1 MSETLPVDGLPWVA
15 IAFVLRTAV
24 RCPNMG
30 VPVKRLAVVAAA
42 VLAVAGCGSSES
54 PSTPGE
60 PDDVKVG
67 LISILD
73 VAPIYLGQQKGF
85 FEKRNIEL
93 TLQPAEGGTET
104 VPSVLS
110 GNQQF
115 GFSNVVTLLLA
126 QAQGLPVK
134 AVTNGTNSTGVDGAD
149 FGALM
154 VAGNS
159 SVQSVADLAGKKV
172 AVNTFQNVVE
182 LAVRAS
188 ALKAGIDPNSIE
200 FVKLGFPEMPAALS
214 DGRADAVF
222 VVEPFQQIVLS
233 QGGRAV
239 ASGFID
245 IAPNL
250 SVAQYFTSKQMIAEN
265 PDLVRRFTE
274 AMNESLTYA
283 DSHPDEVRAIL
294 PTYTKISQ
302 DVIPNLVLPK
312 WPQEINKDS
321 VSAIADLAQE
331 QKILPSKPDIGD
343 LLPSGT

>member
-1 MSETLPVDGLPWVA
+1 MRRRL
-15 IAFVLRTAV
+15 TAV
-24 RCPNMG
+24 LL
-30 VPVKRLAVVAAA
+30 LAASLTTA
-42 VLAVAGCGSSES
+42 CGSSES
-54 PSTPGE
+54 PSTPGQ

-73 VAPIYLGQQKGF
+73 VAPMYLGQQKGF
-85 FEKRNIEL
+85 FEERNIKL

-134 AVTNGTNSTGVDGAD
+134 VVSNGTNSTGAEGND

-159 SVQSVADLAGKKV
+159 QVQSVADLTGKKV
-172 AVNTFQNVVE
+172 AVNTFENVVE

-188 ALKAGIDPNSIE
+188 ALKADVDPNSIE
-200 FVKLGFPEMPAALS
+200 FVKLGFPEMPAALT
-214 DGRADAVF
+214 DGRADAAF

-233 QGGRAV
+233 QGGRPI
-239 ASGFID
+239 ASSYVD
-245 IAPNL
+245 TAENL
-250 SVAQYFTSKQMIAEN
+250 SVAMYFTSEQLKAEN
-265 PDLVRRFTE
+265 PDLVTRFTE
-274 AMNESLTYA
+274 AMNESLAYA
-283 DSHPDEVRAIL
+283 DTHPDEVRAIL
-294 PTYTKISQ
+294 PAYTKISA

-312 WPQEINKDS
+312 WPAEINRES
-321 VSAIADLAQE
+321 VEKIATLAE
-331 QKILPSKPDIGD
+331 KEKILPNKPDIEA
-343 LLPSGT
+343 LLP